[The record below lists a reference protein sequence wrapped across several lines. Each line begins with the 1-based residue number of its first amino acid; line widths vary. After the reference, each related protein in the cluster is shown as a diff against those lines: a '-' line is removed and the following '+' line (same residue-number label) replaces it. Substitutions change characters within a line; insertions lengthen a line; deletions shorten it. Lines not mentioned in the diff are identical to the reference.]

1 MNELIQEIKH
11 TLVSSELC
19 NQSGAL
25 IYSSIK
31 TLKKGDIYFLG
42 LNPGGVPD
50 EKSTILD
57 HFSFMTRNGNQVG

>member
-42 LNPGGVPD
+42 LNPGD
-50 EKSTILD
+50 FQTKNQQFWTIL
-57 HFSFMTRNGNQVG
+57 VL